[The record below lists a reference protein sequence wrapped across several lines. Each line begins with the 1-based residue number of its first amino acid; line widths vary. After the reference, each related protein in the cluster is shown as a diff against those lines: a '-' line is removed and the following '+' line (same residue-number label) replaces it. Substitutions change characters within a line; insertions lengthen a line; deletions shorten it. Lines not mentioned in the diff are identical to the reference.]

1 MPTVL
6 LVDDDRDVR
15 SMLETVL
22 DGAGFDVAAHD
33 NGRAAV
39 RDALRRVPDL
49 AVLDVSMPGM
59 SGLDVCREL
68 RAHPETAQLPIV
80 LLTALGQWLDVASG
94 FAAGADDYVVKPFS
108 PRDLLQRIEQL
119 LGPA

>member
-1 MPTVL
+1 MATVL
-6 LVDDDRDVR
+6 LVDDDHGVR
-15 SMLETVL
+15 TMLQVVL
-22 DGAGFDVAAHD
+22 DTAGFEVAAHD
-33 NGRAAV
+33 NGSAAV
-39 RDALRRVPDL
+39 RDALERVPDV

-68 RAHPETAQLPIV
+68 RADPRTAQLPIV

-94 FAAGADDYVVKPFS
+94 FEAGADDYVVKPFS

-119 LGPA
+119 LGQA